1 MVETAEG
8 ADRTVRDVGGPG
20 PYFGI
25 VALVEKIFTPVLW
38 RPVRGLNRGSI
49 LTHSLRC
56 GLHSSAALR
65 LR

>member
-1 MVETAEG
+1 VVETAEG
-8 ADRTVRDVGGPG
+8 ADRTVRDVAGPG

-25 VALVEKIFTPVLW
+25 VALVEKILYAGIVA
-38 RPVRGLNRGSI
+38 PVRGLNRGSI
-49 LTHSLRC
+49 VTHSMRC